1 MKLTNLRLPFWRL
14 ERFLSDAGTS
24 DRAIAGACRINH
36 RSVSQYRASGVPFL
50 QADRIAC
57 RIGVHPANI
66 WPEYWTAGAEALHD

>member
-1 MKLTNLRLPFWRL
+1 MKLTTIRLPFWRL
-14 ERFLSDAGTS
+14 ERFLDAGTS

-36 RSVSQYRASGVPFL
+36 RSVAMYRAGGVPFL

-66 WPEYWTAGAEALHD
+66 WPEYWTAEAEALHD